1 MAKVG
6 ESRELLAVSLIRITK
21 YVLIAEGLT
30 QKTGLITRLS
40 LSAFPVKVLF
50 EEDGDEDPELGR
62 GAPEGPAGGV
72 CGSGASRWT

>member
-1 MAKVG
+1 MAKSWRKQG
-6 ESRELLAVSLIRITK
+6 TFGLSLIRITK
-21 YVLIAEGLT
+21 YVLLAEGFT